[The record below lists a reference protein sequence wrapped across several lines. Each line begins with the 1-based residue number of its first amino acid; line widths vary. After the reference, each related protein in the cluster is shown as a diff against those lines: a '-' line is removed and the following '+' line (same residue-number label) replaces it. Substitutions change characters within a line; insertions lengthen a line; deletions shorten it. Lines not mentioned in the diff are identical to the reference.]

1 MGDSLASKWVGEQS
15 RHCGPYSLSRSLV
28 DRQPVQPW
36 DANLTPSWQYRLGHD
51 FFWGGSYMAPVFTGA
66 RGAIEVISLGLPF
79 FEAMK
84 FRVPKVI
91 LVQEGRTCRK

>member
-1 MGDSLASKWVGEQS
+1 VGDSLASKWVGEQS

-51 FFWGGSYMAPVFTGA
+51 FFWGGGLIWHLF
-66 RGAIEVISLGLPF
+66 SLAL
-79 FEAMK
+79 
-84 FRVPKVI
+84 
-91 LVQEGRTCRK
+91 EGQLR